1 MAMDNTVS
9 APVALAKESLVY
21 FLTTGQILPVPDEVP
36 AFLQGRAGTFVS
48 LKKNGQLRG
57 CIGTF
62 QPTKP
67 DIATEIIHNAISAG
81 TQDPRFPPVKP
92 EEIPELTISV
102 DILEQPEQID
112 SLLELNPE
120 RYGVIVTKG
129 RRSGLLLP
137 MLEGVNTA
145 EEQVSI
151 AMQKGGIHPDE
162 EIDLYRFTVTRYT

>member
-1 MAMDNTVS
+1 MVIDDAS
-9 APVALAKESLVY
+9 APVALAKESLRY
-21 FLTTGQILPVPDEVP
+21 FLATGQILPVPDEVP
-36 AFLQGRAGTFVS
+36 ILMQGRAGTFVS
-48 LKKNGQLRG
+48 LKKNDQLRG

-81 TQDPRFPPVKP
+81 TQDPRFQPVKP
-92 EEIPELTISV
+92 EELPELTISV
-102 DILEQPEQID
+102 DILEEPEQID
-112 SLLELNPE
+112 SIHELDPK
-120 RYGVIVTKG
+120 RYGVIVTHG

-151 AMQKGGIHPDE
+151 AMQKASISPDE